1 MTLKRDKKREVV
13 RKQLMEREQETTH
26 SLVSKFS
33 KEMITLIQT
42 KEREVLVRLSP
53 HTHTHPSTVTAIL
66 TIQVENG
73 VDDQLAASML
83 QLSQPPPPQPPR
95 RRKRD
100 LYEDPS
106 IFEHVDQQAI
116 TVAESEQTSYTELI
130 DQLTY
135 GLIADLDKARYA

>member
-1 MTLKRDKKREVV
+1 M
-13 RKQLMEREQETTH
+13 
-26 SLVSKFS
+26 
-33 KEMITLIQT
+33 
-42 KEREVLVRLSP
+42 
-53 HTHTHPSTVTAIL
+53 
-66 TIQVENG
+66 
-73 VDDQLAASML
+73 DDQVAATYSML

-95 RRKRD
+95 RHKRD

-135 GLIADLDKARYA
+135 GLITDLEKARYDFETFARIFF

>member
-1 MTLKRDKKREVV
+1 MTLKRDKKREMV

-42 KEREVLVRLSP
+42 KEREVLVRTRQLIF
-53 HTHTHPSTVTAIL
+53 TL
-66 TIQVENG
+66 TMFSDIVQVENG
-73 VDDQLAASML
+73 VDDQLAASMFHL
-83 QLSQPPPPQPPR
+83 RQPPPPQPPR
-95 RRKRD
+95 HRKRD

-106 IFEHVDQQAI
+106 IFEQVDQQAI

-135 GLIADLDKARYA
+135 GLITDLEKAR

>member
-1 MTLKRDKKREVV
+1 
-13 RKQLMEREQETTH
+13 
-26 SLVSKFS
+26 
-33 KEMITLIQT
+33 MIL
-42 KEREVLVRLSP
+42 LLSSSSS
-53 HTHTHPSTVTAIL
+53 HFDLDV
-66 TIQVENG
+66 QVGNG

-106 IFEHVDQQAI
+106 IFEQVDQQAI
-116 TVAESEQTSYTELI
+116 TVAESEQTSYTELV

-135 GLIADLDKARYA
+135 GLMTDLEKAR

>member
-1 MTLKRDKKREVV
+1 VNFHDRHVAFRQRYTLWNKFEHKSRIDIECSSQFNMIDVTRSHRD
-13 RKQLMEREQETTH
+13 
-26 SLVSKFS
+26 SLF
-33 KEMITLIQT
+33 LF
-42 KEREVLVRLSP
+42 
-53 HTHTHPSTVTAIL
+53 A
-66 TIQVENG
+66 QVENG
-73 VDDQLAASML
+73 VDDQLAACIV

-106 IFEHVDQQAI
+106 IFDQVDQQAI

-135 GLIADLDKARYA
+135 GLLTDLEKAR